1 MADGP
6 RDRPGQGD
14 MMTKPRHLNQEEER
28 EGVLPQG
35 PTGHSFRV
43 LPGNFSHISS
53 SSSKKDH
60 SSLRN
65 SSSSRTSF
73 PFKVLLYL
81 QPVSSS
87 SLLDVPGMRSSPI
100 LKAFCCVVFLRL
112 ALLQLVMDA

>member
-6 RDRPGQGD
+6 RDRPSQED

-53 SSSKKDH
+53 SKKMI
-60 SSLRN
+60 
-65 SSSSRTSF
+65 T
-73 PFKVLLYL
+73 VLLETAHLPECLFLSKCFYIY
-81 QPVSSS
+81 
-87 SLLDVPGMRSSPI
+87 SL
-100 LKAFCCVVFLRL
+100 FLASHYWMCL
-112 ALLQLVMDA
+112 G